1 MVRSA
6 EMSFSNPILID
17 IFSHYADNSTMA
29 GFVGTDGVIRLRFR
43 TADEFEPPKGCEQV
57 LSLLYALLESNPDT
71 PMGRIYV
78 QHQREILRETVYR
91 LFMVLD
97 GFSSVRMS
105 QISEDPVSG
114 LTNRTEF
121 TLSQTKTVTNS

>member
-1 MVRSA
+1 
-6 EMSFSNPILID
+6 
-17 IFSHYADNSTMA
+17 MA